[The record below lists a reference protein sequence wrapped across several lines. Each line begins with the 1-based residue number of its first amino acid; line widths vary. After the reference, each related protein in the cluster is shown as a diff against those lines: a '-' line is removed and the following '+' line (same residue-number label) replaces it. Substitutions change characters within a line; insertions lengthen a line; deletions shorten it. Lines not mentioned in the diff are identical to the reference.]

1 MGKAEIGRLRDW
13 FTSHSVPFRAFVVE
27 SIMAKDRSLVRASDI
42 GAWAFC
48 NRAWWLAHVQ
58 HAEHENPAA
67 LSRGDDAHAAHGQA
81 VIMASWQQRFGL
93 LLLAA
98 GLIFGGLLALLSLV
112 TG

>member
-1 MGKAEIGRLRDW
+1 
-13 FTSHSVPFRAFVVE
+13 
-27 SIMAKDRSLVRASDI
+27 MAKDRSLVRASDI

-67 LSRGDDAHAAHGQA
+67 LSRGESAHAAHGLA
-81 VIMASWQQRFGL
+81 VTQASWQQRFGL

-98 GLIFGGLLALLSLV
+98 GLILGGLSVLIQFV
-112 TG
+112 VG